1 MIATRN
7 LRNNPGDPL
16 SMTFTDPVHSDFQIQ
31 SIDAANW
38 SRTAT
43 ILATQLEEPWRSELQ
58 EEALSANKLSL
69 SKEDYFLQADQ
80 QGKTVAVARGS
91 RLPGRMALVRN
102 VSVLGSEPDL
112 IARKMIQA
120 LDQQLVSAPD
130 SFSMVSLRNAATPQ
144 ASWFE
149 SCGYSLLSQVETVC
163 LPLNEPV
170 SAPAPG
176 VLQFVAGAEH
186 RRNELA
192 DIIQTTYQASL
203 DCPKLQQFRTIE
215 DILDSYEH
223 QGIAPTG
230 WSFVQYKGKTIGCL
244 LMSAFPQQLTWELTY
259 LGLTPEARGKGWGNQ
274 IVQYG
279 CFLAAQHGAEM
290 VIASVDQANQPALSI
305 YHQRGFIP
313 IDQAHIYVKN
323 SSHTCTSNPR

>member
-16 SMTFTDPVHSDFQIQ
+16 PMTPTDPVLSDFHIQ
-31 SIDAANW
+31 STDAANW

-43 ILATQLEEPWRSELQ
+43 ALATQLEEPWRSELR
-58 EEALSANKLSL
+58 EEALSANKLSP
-69 SKEDYFLQADQ
+69 SKEDYFLQADR
-80 QGKTVAVARGS
+80 QGKTIGVARGC
-91 RLPGRMALVRN
+91 RLPGRMALIRN
-102 VSVLGSEPDL
+102 LTLLDSETDTVAQQ
-112 IARKMIQA
+112 IIQT
-120 LDQQLVSAPD
+120 LDRQLVSAPG
-130 SFSMVSLRNAATPQ
+130 SFSMVSLRNAATTQ

-163 LPLNEPV
+163 LPLTEPV
-170 SAPAPG
+170 TAPSPG
-176 VLQFVAGAEH
+176 PLQFVAGAEH

-192 DIIQTTYQASL
+192 CIIQATYQASL
-203 DCPKLQQFRTIE
+203 DCPKLQQFRSIE

-323 SSHTCTSNPR
+323 SSHACTSNLR